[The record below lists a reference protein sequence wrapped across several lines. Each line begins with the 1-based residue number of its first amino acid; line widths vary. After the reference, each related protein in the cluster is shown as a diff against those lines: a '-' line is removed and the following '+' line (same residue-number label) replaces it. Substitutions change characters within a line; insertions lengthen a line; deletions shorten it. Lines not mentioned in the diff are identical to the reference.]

1 MMIEAAR
8 ILLVFERVI
17 LDDISRVRASIF
29 DSRITWVGFCLRAVS
44 PARYRV
50 RAACHSF
57 PGWSFSILMLIAAST
72 APASLARVA
81 HAGEVGAV
89 RENERMRLA

>member
-1 MMIEAAR
+1 MMIEAASIR
-8 ILLVFERVI
+8 LVLDRVS

-29 DSRITWVGFCLRAVS
+29 DSRITWVGVCLRAVS

-57 PGWSFSILMLIAAST
+57 PGWSFSILMLIAART
-72 APASLARVA
+72 EPASLALVA

-89 RENERMRLA
+89 RENARMRRA